1 MHEGHYDNEALVIA
15 QKITAYAQLIGLNVD
30 WVQISEHPDNVV
42 AIRICVLDPDER
54 NIEIEDFVE
63 NGLDDSIAT
72 ALKAG
77 CDRAEMILGSFS
89 TRN

>member
-15 QKITAYAQLIGLNVD
+15 QKITTYAQLIGLNVN
-30 WVQISEHPDNVV
+30 WVQISEHPGNVV
-42 AIRICVLDPDER
+42 AIRICILDPDER
-54 NIEIEDFVE
+54 NIEIEDFVA

-72 ALKAG
+72 VLKTG

>member
-54 NIEIEDFVE
+54 NVE
-63 NGLDDSIAT
+63 TVDYVANGLNESIAT